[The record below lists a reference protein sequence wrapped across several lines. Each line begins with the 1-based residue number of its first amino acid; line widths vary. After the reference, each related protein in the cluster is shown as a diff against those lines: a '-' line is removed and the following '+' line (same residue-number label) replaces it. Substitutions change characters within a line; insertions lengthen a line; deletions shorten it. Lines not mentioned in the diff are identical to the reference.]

1 VEPTRFGEY
10 VLLERVAVGGMAE
23 VFRARLAREGGVQ
36 RQVCIKRVH
45 PKHSAD
51 ASFSAMFI
59 DEARIGVT
67 LSHGNIVPIFDFGC
81 VDGLYYLAM
90 EYVEGRDL
98 AQIAGRARIADK
110 SWPTDVAIL
119 VTLEILEGLD
129 YAHERADESG
139 RPLQIVHRDVS
150 PANVLVSKR
159 GEVKILDF
167 GIARAESRE
176 LETRTGV
183 VKGTPGYMAPE
194 QAAGRRPDRRADV
207 YATGVVLWE
216 LLQGRRAPKDG
227 SPMEPIDDSDLWE
240 VLRRALALEPED
252 RWASARD
259 MAAALRGYLAGR
271 GTHPSGRE
279 LAAFVDE
286 VWKARAAAD
295 DWRYQSDEPAA
306 ELDAPLAEPRAGRS
320 DLATAPERPGAVE
333 LGLRSTVPATENVG
347 TAAPSPT
354 RFAQRVRG
362 DSRRFALL
370 WLGVGAL
377 AVVGIAL
384 AASGPPEPRRAE
396 RRRPAPAP
404 AKVVGAAT
412 IVTIP
417 PGAIATL
424 EDGRFDE
431 TPARFEGLSSGPHR
445 VRIELEGY
453 ERLDRGLVVLGGET
467 ATLELPLS
475 PRRATLRVE
484 ATPPGGRVTL
494 DGNAR
499 GTSPAVLAGLEPERP
514 HRLEIELDGHE
525 PWVEDLLLERGEERT
540 IAPRLRALGRGTL
553 AVNVS
558 DWAEVLLDGQSI
570 GTTPLRDVS
579 VAAGHHRLELRNP
592 QRNLE
597 KRLTIVIHPHQVT
610 RVSPW

>member
-1 VEPTRFGEY
+1 MRFGDY

-98 AQIAGRARIADK
+98 AQIAGRARIAQK
-110 SWPTDVAIL
+110 TWPTEVAIL
-119 VTLEILEGLD
+119 VALEILEGLD
-129 YAHERADESG
+129 YAHERHDESG
-139 RPLQIVHRDVS
+139 RPLHIVHRDIS
-150 PANVLVSKR
+150 PANVLCSKR

-183 VKGTPGYMAPE
+183 IKGTPGYMAPE
-194 QAAGRRPDRRADV
+194 QAAGRRPDKRADV
-207 YATGVVLWE
+207 YAAGVILWE
-216 LLQGRRAPKDG
+216 LMQGRRAPKDS
-227 SPMEPIDDSDLWE
+227 SPMEPLEDPDLWD
-240 VLRRALALEPED
+240 VLRKGVALEPED

-259 MAAALRGYLAGR
+259 MAAALRGLLAAR
-271 GTHPSGRE
+271 GQHPSGRE
-279 LAAFVDE
+279 LATFVDE
-286 VWKARAAAD
+286 VWKAPAAAD
-295 DWRYQSDEPAA
+295 DWRYQT
-306 ELDAPLAEPRAGRS
+306 AEPGEGAEGDLGAVAPPAVRS
-320 DLATAPERPGAVE
+320 AVATAPERPGAAAE
-333 LGLRSTVPATENVG
+333 LSLRSTVPATENVG

-354 RFAQRVRG
+354 GFAQRVRG
-362 DSRRFALL
+362 DGRRGALL
-370 WLGVGAL
+370 WLALGAL
-377 AVVGIAL
+377 AIVGIAL
-384 AASGPPEPRRAE
+384 AASGPEPRRAP
-396 RRRPAPAP
+396 RPAPTPTRA
-404 AKVVGAAT
+404 VGAAT
-412 IVTIP
+412 IVTVP

-431 TPARFEGLSSGPHR
+431 TPARFEGLASGPHR
-445 VRIELEGY
+445 VRIEKEGY
-453 ERLDRGLVVLGGET
+453 ERLDRGLVILAGEN

-484 ATPPGGRVTL
+484 ATPPGGGVTL
-494 DGNAR
+494 DGRAR
-499 GTSPAVLAGLEPERP
+499 GTSPAVLAGLEPERSL
-514 HRLEIELDGHE
+514 RLEITLDGHE
-525 PWVEDLLLERGEERT
+525 PFVEDIVLARGEERAIT
-540 IAPRLRALGRGTL
+540 PRLRALGRGTL

-558 DWAEVLLDGQSI
+558 DWAEVFLDGQSI